1 MDHLFR
7 HEYARLV
14 AILTRQLG
22 SARLPLVED
31 VVQDAL
37 LRAAQVWPYRGLPA
51 NPTAWLLTTARN
63 RARDICRRDQ
73 RWRGSEATISHL
85 IESTAAQAEGAAA
98 ATFENEIRDAELRM
112 MFVCCHPD
120 LSSDAQLALILK
132 TLAGFGEQE
141 IATAFLVSRATIA
154 KRLVR
159 ARKFLRDADV
169 STELPVE
176 SELHDRLGTVLHA
189 LYLLFSEGFEASTGE
204 RVIRNELCR
213 EADRLL
219 TALATWGPGAKPETF
234 ALGALFA
241 FHQARLPVRLDSDG
255 DPVIL
260 ADQDRRQWDQGQLR
274 RGMKLLSASAQGER
288 LSRYHIEAGI
298 AACHS
303 LAASYDQTDWPHIA
317 KLYGDLATIAPSPAV
332 SINRAI
338 AIARAEGAGSGLQHH
353 ATDVDAALV
362 DDYHLFHAAR
372 ADMLSEIGDPAAAA
386 AYKRAIESLPL
397 PLNDAPCGAASQISP
412 SLGGKTKNKSFYKSS
427 AFSRSHV

>member
-7 HEYARLV
+7 QEYGRLV

-37 LRAAQVWPYRGLPA
+37 LRAAQVWPYRGLPP

-63 RARDICRRDQ
+63 RAHDICRRNQ
-73 RWRGSEATISHL
+73 RWQKSEPAITQL
-85 IESTAAQAEGAAA
+85 LESTAAQAMDSAD

-112 MFVCCHPD
+112 MFVCCHPG

-141 IATAFLVSRATIA
+141 IATAFLTTRPTIA

-159 ARKFLRDADV
+159 ARKFLREADV
-169 STELPVE
+169 SIDLPADAELE
-176 SELHDRLGTVLHA
+176 DRLHTVLHA
-189 LYLLFSEGFEASTGE
+189 LYLLFNEGFKASTGE
-204 RVIRNELCR
+204 RIIRNELCR

-219 TALATWGPGAKPETF
+219 SALGPWAPAAIPQTLALA
-234 ALGALFA
+234 ALFA
-241 FHQARLPVRLDSDG
+241 FHRARLPARLDGEG

-260 ADQDRRQWDQGQLR
+260 ADQDRRAWDQGQLR
-274 RGMKLLSASAQGER
+274 RGMKLLSASAQGDQ

-303 LAASYDQTDWPHIA
+303 LAPSFEKTDWNHIA
-317 KLYGDLATIAPSPAV
+317 QLYGQLENFAPSPAV

-338 AIARAEGAGSGLQHH
+338 AIARAEGAAAGLVHLNAH
-353 ATDVDAALV
+353 VDPTTV
-362 DDYHLFHAAR
+362 DSYHLYHAAR
-372 ADMLSEIGDPAAAA
+372 ADMLSE
-386 AYKRAIESLPL
+386 
-397 PLNDAPCGAASQISP
+397 LNDPSALSVYERALELAPLAAERR
-412 SLGGKTKNKSFYKSS
+412 SLRRRMEGLEND
-427 AFSRSHV
+427 